1 MAVVV
6 KMWHYI
12 WHDLLNA
19 LLRFQRVSRSR
30 PLREGKHALAPDH
43 RHSAGRSALH
53 FLRVSALNRP
63 RYLAPAPPVT
73 TGRAAGN

>member
-30 PLREGKHALAPDH
+30 PLREGKHALELEATAD
-43 RHSAGRSALH
+43 SGIVYVLNLTEQGGRS
-53 FLRVSALNRP
+53 RK
-63 RYLAPAPPVT
+63 T
-73 TGRAAGN
+73 D

>member
-30 PLREGKHALAPDH
+30 PLREGKHALEE
-43 RHSAGRSALH
+43 ALDGAIGKSIP
-53 FLRVSALNRP
+53 FMIRL
-63 RYLAPAPPVT
+63 
-73 TGRAAGN
+73 

>member
-30 PLREGKHALAPDH
+30 PLREGKHALVRGKRSRLPGKAIGQPVP
-43 RHSAGRSALH
+43 RQRAGR
-53 FLRVSALNRP
+53 F
-63 RYLAPAPPVT
+63 
-73 TGRAAGN
+73 